1 MSHELVV
8 ANIANASLI
17 LCPPAQLVVGD
28 PPGGA
33 AGLLP
38 AGPGPAA
45 ALPRLPSCRP
55 PPHSSIQVP
64 PGHLLQ

>member
-8 ANIANASLI
+8 ANIANASLN
-17 LCPPAQLVVGD
+17 LCPPDQLVVGD
-28 PPGGA
+28 PPGDA

-38 AGPGPAA
+38 TDPGPAA